1 MSVASVNAKGRFFRP
16 FGRLLAPHNPRIFA
30 VFGAG
35 SCLLVYCHN
44 DSVSSVPQ
52 SDALLNVLRSGFA

>member
-16 FGRLLAPHNPRIFA
+16 FGRLLALHNPRIFA

-35 SCLLVYCHN
+35 SCLLIYCRN
-44 DSVSSVPQ
+44 DSVSSLLQ
-52 SDALLNVLRSGFA
+52 SEALL